1 MNDFN
6 VPNRKNQMIITSF
19 VKMDCTEIY
28 RQFGYNKWVLETVL
42 REYENFCSRE
52 INFLFD
58 KNVEYHSVLFA
69 HRADFRNFLSEIS
82 GRMNGFMTGLNDN
95 GMHGDI
101 HVFDL
106 LIQEIY
112 LENGSRRG
120 RYYVVNIG
128 YMNFSH
134 MMRLK
139 EMGQDISVTRRNL
152 SVGENSVSSLSCFQ
166 ISYLTES

>member
-6 VPNRKNQMIITSF
+6 VPNRKNQTIITSF
-19 VKMDCTEIY
+19 VKMDCIEIY
-28 RQFGYNKWVLETVL
+28 KKFGFNKWVLETVL

-58 KNVEYHSVLFA
+58 KNVEYHSLLFE
-69 HRADFRNFLSEIS
+69 HCADFRKFLVEIS
-82 GRMNGFMTGLNDN
+82 DRMNVYLTGLNDN

-101 HVFDL
+101 HVFDI
-106 LIQEIY
+106 LIQEIC

-134 MMRLK
+134 MMRLR
-139 EMGQDISVTRRNL
+139 ELGQNISKFVTSRNV
-152 SVGENSVSSLSCFQ
+152 SVGENLVSSLVR
-166 ISYLTES
+166 L